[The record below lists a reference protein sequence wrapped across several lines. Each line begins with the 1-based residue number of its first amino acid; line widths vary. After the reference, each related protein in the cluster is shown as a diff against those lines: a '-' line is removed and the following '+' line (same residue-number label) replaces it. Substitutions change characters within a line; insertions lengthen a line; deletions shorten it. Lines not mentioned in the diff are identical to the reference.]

1 MPRLCLGY
9 ACGQSFQLVI
19 LMNAVNDLVSIITPA
34 YRVAPFV
41 GATIESVIA
50 QDYSQ
55 WEMLVVDDKSPDDTG
70 EVVARYAS
78 LDPRVKLIRQAQNG
92 GAASARNAALEAAR
106 GRFVAFLDSDDVWL
120 PGKLSRQLSFMRE
133 MEAGLTF
140 TAFRRISQ
148 DGTRTGRMIGVPSS
162 LSYSSLLKNT
172 AIVTSTVLVD
182 KCATGPFRMTK
193 TYYDDFVLWLELLKR
208 GVVARGLPL
217 DLVRYRVVQQSI
229 SRNKANSAKQ
239 VWRTYRDVERLGV
252 LPSAWCFANYATRGW
267 LKYRRF

>member
-1 MPRLCLGY
+1 M
-9 ACGQSFQLVI
+9 S
-19 LMNAVNDLVSIITPA
+19 AVENDLVSVITPA
-34 YRVAPFV
+34 YKAARFV

-50 QDYSQ
+50 QDYPH
-55 WEMLVVDDKSPDDTG
+55 WEMLIVDDRSPDDTG
-70 EVVARYAS
+70 DVVARYAS

-92 GAASARNAALEAAR
+92 GAAHARNTALEASR

-133 MEAGLTF
+133 MGAGLTF
-140 TAFRRISQ
+140 TAFRRITD
-148 DGTRTGRMIGVPSS
+148 DGTRTGRLIGVPRS

-182 KCATGPFRMTK
+182 KSATGPFRMTK

-208 GVVARGLPL
+208 GVVARGLPV
-217 DLVRYRVVQQSI
+217 DLLRYRVVQQSL

-239 VWRTYRDVERLGV
+239 VWRTYRDIERLGI
-252 LPSAWCFANYATRGW
+252 LRSAWCFAHYASRAW